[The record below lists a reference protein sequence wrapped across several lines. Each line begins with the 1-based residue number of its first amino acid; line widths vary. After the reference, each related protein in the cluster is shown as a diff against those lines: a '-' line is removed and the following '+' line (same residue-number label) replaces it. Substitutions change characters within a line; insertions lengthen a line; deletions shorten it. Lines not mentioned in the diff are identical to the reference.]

1 MTRSSALFSPP
12 SSVSVLFKKESSD
25 GICHS
30 TINTFVFIQQCGR
43 KHKHLRFFM
52 VFPKGSKKKNHQKTR
67 GNNSGGKKNAWMRAF
82 LNTREGANET
92 LVMAVV

>member
-30 TINTFVFIQQCGR
+30 TINTFIFIQQCGR

-52 VFPKGSKKKNHQKTR
+52 VFPKGSKKKIIKKT
-67 GNNSGGKKNAWMRAF
+67 GGIIQGGKKC
-82 LNTREGANET
+82 LDEGIFKYKGGCQ
-92 LVMAVV
+92 